1 MAWGRR
7 GGQPGPLGPY
17 QVGSGGHALGALLGG
32 IARAGAEV
40 GAGHATPVEGAEDAD
55 GGPARADD
63 EELLPVAGVDSVVPQ
78 HLAQVP
84 CKRRAQAVLARGD
97 TGTMAA
103 TVHGILT
110 AGCSEDILGWGVYG
124 ANGTRVGLRQRRRAC
139 SKSYIQH
146 CSWEVGKQHGIAELV
161 SKGKQKLG
169 AGPQAR
175 KNTYGRIPGR
185 VVKRLEK
192 IRLVMET
199 WGEES
204 KDEPEMF
211 TQR

>member
-1 MAWGRR
+1 M
-7 GGQPGPLGPY
+7 
-17 QVGSGGHALGALLGG
+17 
-32 IARAGAEV
+32 
-40 GAGHATPVEGAEDAD
+40 
-55 GGPARADD
+55 
-63 EELLPVAGVDSVVPQ
+63 
-78 HLAQVP
+78 
-84 CKRRAQAVLARGD
+84 LARGD